1 MHSGTKDRYVSN
13 HEGMHQ
19 RKSGAPSRP
28 STFSSIPIR
37 NAASSSKSYNGSRK
51 PSRSSSSNNTPA
63 ELDTSL
69 PKNFPK
75 PLTCHFWHQNG
86 RCSKRDVDCAY
97 AHYDTGFI
105 SSASVTPLGA
115 SEAFAGRNIDKYAKK
130 LDMPMPLLVDLQKRE
145 NIVAGGEA
153 ELEERQQTLGRQED
167 EVKDWESTVLRREIE
182 VDEKERNVERTT
194 ASLVRKRR
202 ELKILEKSI
211 KRREEALREK
221 MT

>member
-28 STFSSIPIR
+28 STFNSIPIR

-105 SSASVTPLGA
+105 SSASVTPLIADTTTTGNAARSTETMRATFSKAAA
-115 SEAFAGRNIDKYAKK
+115 SANDVPPNFITIGIRHRLHGSELIRGT
-130 LDMPMPLLVDLQKRE
+130 LLF
-145 NIVAGGEA
+145 
-153 ELEERQQTLGRQED
+153 ERLNFG
-167 EVKDWESTVLRREIE
+167 
-182 VDEKERNVERTT
+182 
-194 ASLVRKRR
+194 
-202 ELKILEKSI
+202 
-211 KRREEALREK
+211 
-221 MT
+221 

>member
-86 RCSKRDVDCAY
+86 RCSKRDVD
-97 AHYDTGFI
+97 
-105 SSASVTPLGA
+105 S

-130 LDMPMPLLVDLQKRE
+130 LDMPMPLLADLQKRE

-153 ELEERQQTLGRQED
+153 ELEERQQTLRRQED
-167 EVKDWESTVLRREIE
+167 EVKDRESTVLRREIE

-221 MT
+221 MI